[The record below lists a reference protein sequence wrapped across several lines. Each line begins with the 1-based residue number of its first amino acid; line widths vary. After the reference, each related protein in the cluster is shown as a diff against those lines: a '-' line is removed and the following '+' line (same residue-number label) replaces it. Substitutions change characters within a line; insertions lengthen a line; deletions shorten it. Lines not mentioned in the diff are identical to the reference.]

1 MLKLKPAC
9 VVAAALGLAPA
20 MAADYAPPVAAVPP
34 PPVAYPP
41 PAVAYP
47 PPAVVYPP
55 PAVVVAPPPV
65 VVYRPYYAWRPY
77 AVAPGWH
84 GGWGWRHRW

>member
-1 MLKLKPAC
+1 MLKLTAAC
-9 VVAAALGLAPA
+9 VAAAALAMAPV
-20 MAADYAPPVAAVPP
+20 MAADYAPPVAAA
-34 PPVAYPP
+34 PPVAYPT

-47 PPAVVYPP
+47 PPAAVYPP
-55 PAVVVAPPPV
+55 PAVVVATPPV

-84 GGWGWRHRW
+84 GGWGWRRHW